1 MGKSPNRAGI
11 SVALFAPDNSRHL
24 EAIQGL
30 DLIGTT
36 IDKSHSDL
44 FGEVDLAIFLI
55 EADRGL
61 SNEEIET
68 FHQIRQ
74 LQLPTLIL
82 VSSLVST
89 SNSLDQWDFDDVV
102 MLVNR
107 VLEPSIT
114 PFLVLHGDDGTPS
127 GLFDLAQNKVIDYS
141 STQRSERAPDADL
154 IHLTEEFRS
163 EYQESGYREGDF
175 ASGLTV
181 VTLPFIP
188 ERGIGLI
195 ETEELLTKLQQ
206 AQI

>member
-1 MGKSPNRAGI
+1 MGKLPNHARI
-11 SVALFAPDNSRHL
+11 SVALFAPDNSRYL

-36 IDKSHSDL
+36 VDKSHSDFL
-44 FGEVDLAIFLI
+44 GEVDLAIFLI

-82 VSSLVST
+82 VSSLVPT

-175 ASGLTV
+175 TSGLTV
-181 VTLPFIP
+181 ITLPFIP
-188 ERGIGLI
+188 ERGIGLL
-195 ETEELLTKLQQ
+195 ETEELLTRLQQ

>member
-1 MGKSPNRAGI
+1 MGKSPNHARI
-11 SVALFAPDNSRHL
+11 SVALFAPENSRYL

-61 SNEEIET
+61 ANEEIET

-82 VSSLVST
+82 VSSLVPT

-141 STQRSERAPDADL
+141 STQRTERAPDSDL

-175 ASGLTV
+175 TSGLTV

-195 ETEELLTKLQQ
+195 ETEGLLTRLQQ

>member
-1 MGKSPNRAGI
+1 VGKSPNRAGI